1 MSQADQKARQFLERF
16 VGEEVDDKTVRAL
29 ADALSMLGAE
39 VKAIRRIGGN
49 DQDRRQVRV

>member
-39 VKAIRRIGGN
+39 VKAI
-49 DQDRRQVRV
+49 QKPKKKAKT